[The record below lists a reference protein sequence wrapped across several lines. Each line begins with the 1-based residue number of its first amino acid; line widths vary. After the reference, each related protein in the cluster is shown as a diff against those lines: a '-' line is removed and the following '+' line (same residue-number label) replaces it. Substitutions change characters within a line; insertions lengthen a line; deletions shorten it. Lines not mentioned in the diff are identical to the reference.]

1 MKIFEYMAMSKPVI
15 TTPQGQIKD
24 LVEHGENGLLI
35 EPDDSDGLAKAIL
48 ELGGNKDMMRNMGL
62 KARATVESYTWE
74 ANARKVLDTYKSLV
88 SGKTA
93 PAYEN

>member
-1 MKIFEYMAMSKPVI
+1 M
-15 TTPQGQIKD
+15 
-24 LVEHGENGLLI
+24 LI
-35 EPDDSDGLAKAIL
+35 EPDDSSGLAKAIL
-48 ELGGNKDMMRNMGL
+48 ELGGNKDMMKNMGL